1 MNNGTFVN
9 SRSYS
14 SISASLRKRIPEF
27 AKRYSY
33 EKIYAALRVL
43 GDIDKRQKTI
53 PINEQN
59 FYTLSVTS
67 LNKQSKFIY
76 TDEELIERFK
86 AGDELAYVELV
97 NDAKISY

>member
-43 GDIDKRQKTI
+43 GDIDKRQKTSYS
-53 PINEQN
+53 INETE
-59 FYTLSVTS
+59 FLY
-67 LNKQSKFIY
+67 FIGNVL
-76 TDEELIERFK
+76 E
-86 AGDELAYVELV
+86 
-97 NDAKISY
+97 